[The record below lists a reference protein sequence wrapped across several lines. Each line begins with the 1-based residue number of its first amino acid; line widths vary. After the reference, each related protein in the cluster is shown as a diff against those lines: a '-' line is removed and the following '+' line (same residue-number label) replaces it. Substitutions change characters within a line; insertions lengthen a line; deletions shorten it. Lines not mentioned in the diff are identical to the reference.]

1 MSNSTQTLSEAKACL
16 SLAIPLIAA
25 QLAQSTT
32 AFVDTIM
39 MGWLGSHTIAAGG
52 LGATTF
58 NYCLLISTS
67 VLSAVSPLVA
77 QAYGGNSPKAV
88 QRIVQQGLWLTVLF
102 SVPIM
107 LILWQSRSLLLWFG
121 QDANTV
127 EVTEVYLRPLT
138 WGFFPALAIS
148 VLKSFISAI
157 SQPRLVMLITLFGT
171 LLNIGGNYALMFGKF
186 GFPEL
191 GLAGIGWA
199 STLSLWSMLLA
210 LVVYVIWKPPLT
222 DTSIFQGCQHLN
234 LQILRELL
242 RVGLPIGGLMAVEA
256 GIFTIITLLIGHLG
270 NTALAAHQIV
280 QQLGAVLTYQIAN
293 GIALAT
299 TVRVGQ
305 LSGQQDRSGIQH
317 AGRVGICISGICMSA
332 FSLMFWLMPDP
343 FIAFYLDTNDPAN
356 RQVMSL
362 SRQLLGVAA
371 VLQVVDGIQTTASG
385 ALRGVRDTQIP
396 MIVGF
401 LAYWCCGL
409 PIGALLGMRFELGA
423 IGFWWGLVIGLAIA
437 AIVLARRFEIVVSRS
452 KSLHFS
458 NFLERNASNH

>member
-16 SLAIPLIAA
+16 TLAIPLVAA
-25 QLAQSTT
+25 QLAQSAT
-32 AFVDTIM
+32 AFVDTLM

-67 VLSAVSPLVA
+67 ILSAVSPLVA
-77 QAYGGNSPKAV
+77 QAYGENNSKSV
-88 QRIVQQGLWLTVLF
+88 QQVVHQGLWLTVFF
-102 SVPIM
+102 SIPIM
-107 LILWQSRSLLLWFG
+107 LILWQSRSLLLWLG
-121 QDANTV
+121 QDASTV
-127 EVTEVYLRPLT
+127 EMTEVYLRPLT
-138 WGFFPALAIS
+138 WGFFPALAIA

-171 LLNIGGNYALMFGKF
+171 LLNIGGNYILMFGKF

-210 LVVYVIWKPPLT
+210 LVAYILWKPPFVYAPL
-222 DTSIFQGCQHLN
+222 FQGCQRIN
-234 LQILRELL
+234 VPILRELL

-256 GIFTIITLLIGHLG
+256 GIFTVITFLIGHLG

-280 QQLGAVLTYQIAN
+280 QQLGAVLTYQVAN

-299 TVRVGQ
+299 TVRVAQ
-305 LSGQQDRSGIQH
+305 LSGQQDRSGIQR
-317 AGRVGICISGICMSA
+317 AGRVGMCISGLCMSV
-332 FSLMFWLMPDP
+332 FSLLFWLIPDP
-343 FIAFYLDTNDPAN
+343 FLALYLNASDPAHH
-356 RQVMSL
+356 QVMSL

-385 ALRGVRDTQIP
+385 ALRGVKDTRIP

-409 PIGALLGMRFELGA
+409 PIGALLGMRFGLGA

-437 AIVLARRFEIVVSRS
+437 AMILARRFTIVVSRS
-452 KSLHFS
+452 KSLHSFNFS
-458 NFLERNASNH
+458 